1 MRYFHGQCGN
11 GSGLYVLNTDET
23 EIYRYVQ
30 ELKTWNRD
38 SLAADHYFF
47 PELHEESG
55 LIEFTEIT
63 REEVY
68 RLIPLVARFDR
79 RDEVQRRLS
88 LHARGQLRRSG
99 SVLTSAEVGL
109 LTLPL
114 QQRVITNPA
123 LRELIEIR
131 SRYRRWTTVILQSED
146 GPARRQAVKTVRENR
161 KLHSN
166 SVGDSLEVRHAIK
179 TYRIGQQ
186 AHQYVAIEA
195 KYKHSPANSAG
206 EGGTDEHPGF
216 N

>member
-1 MRYFHGQCGN
+1 MRYFQGRCGG

-23 EIYRYVQ
+23 EVYRYVQ

-38 SLAADHYFF
+38 LLAADHYFF
-47 PELHEESG
+47 PELHEDFG
-55 LIEFTEIT
+55 LIEFTEIS

-68 RLIPLVARFDR
+68 PLIPAIPRFDR
-79 RDEVQRRLS
+79 RDAVQRRLS

-123 LRELIEIR
+123 LRELIEVR
-131 SRYRRWTTVILQSED
+131 SRYRRWTTVVLQNED
-146 GPARRQAVKTVRENR
+146 GAARRQAVKTVRENR
-161 KLHSN
+161 KLHTN
-166 SVGDSLEVRHAIK
+166 SSGDPLEVRHAIR
-179 TYRIGQQ
+179 TFRIGQHTQ
-186 AHQYVAIEA
+186 QHVAIEA
-195 KYKHSPANSAG
+195 KYAHTPANTAG
-206 EGGTDEHPGF
+206 EGGTDEHPDF